1 MSMKYEEL
9 DERTRSLMLSE
20 FEAEEA
26 SGNPYRSRALS
37 PEGLSAFPN
46 LMREAI
52 RSGNEDTLF
61 QAINR
66 SDYWIPTEP
75 FVREGKPG
83 IRKRNIPQSA
93 ERLAVTEFSTWYVK
107 GFAKRLL
114 EEGIES
120 CQVYR
125 GEFPKWEPGEC
136 SVHEG
141 QIVATQAIYDS
152 HRTRYWP
159 EPGRMDAFSIPFGPG
174 CHHLI
179 RRIPR

>member
-1 MSMKYEEL
+1 MNYEEL
-9 DERTRSLMLSE
+9 DEKTRGYMLSE
-20 FEAEEA
+20 FEKEEA
-26 SGNPYRSRALS
+26 SGNPYRSKALS
-37 PEGLSAFPN
+37 VQGLSAFPN

-61 QAINR
+61 LALNR
-66 SDYWIPTEP
+66 AEYWILNEQYT
-75 FVREGKPG
+75 REG
-83 IRKRNIPQSA
+83 ITRTRQRNIPQA
-93 ERLAVTEFSTWYVK
+93 AKRLSVTEFSTWYIR

-114 EEGIES
+114 EEGYEK

-125 GEFPKWEPGEC
+125 GELPKWEPGEC

-141 QIVATQAIYDS
+141 QTVLVQDIYNN
-152 HRTRYWP
+152 HRVRYWP
-159 EPGRMDAFSIPFGPG
+159 EPGRTDAFSIPFGPG